1 MNKITKHDLSIELI
15 DVLNAFAAQINFM
28 ASRLGVPLGD
38 LKIEAV
44 KSSTA
49 YKLQIEKNEKA
60 KRDKEAF
67 EQDKRELKGWMDTYR
82 FGFKDKEAWDAEA
95 DAQWDFIC
103 KENGSEHDFH
113 HGLEYKEPTFDEL
126 NDALKEM
133 YKCMDYENGSMEK
146 ELAIHALP
154 IIREKLKAHIDLKT
168 AVE

>member
-15 DVLNAFAAQINFM
+15 DVLNAFAAQIDFM
-28 ASRLGVPLGD
+28 ASRLGVPLRD
-38 LKIEAV
+38 LKMEAV
-44 KSSTA
+44 KASTA

-60 KRDKEAF
+60 KMDKEAF
-67 EQDKRELKGWMDTYR
+67 EQDKRELKGWMNTYR

-95 DAQWDFIC
+95 NAQWEFIC

-126 NDALKEM
+126 NEALKEM

-146 ELAIHALP
+146 ELAIHTLP
-154 IIREKLKAHIDLKT
+154 IIREKLKAYIDLKT
-168 AVE
+168 VVE